1 MRIFFIFLVSL
12 FGTLPSWGA
21 ENSLPQLPAEQVVAR
36 VNGVELRGAAL
47 NDYLEV
53 FLPGSSF
60 HGKVQPEKINTS
72 RREALERMILHELIY
87 QDAVRRG
94 LRVPSSQVEAELARM
109 RQRFRTPEAFAR
121 SLEKRRLTM
130 EELRAL
136 VRRNLLVA
144 EAVRRDITARSRVS
158 DEEVRA
164 YYRKNQ
170 ARYSQPE
177 SVLLRHIIIPS
188 GPGAAGQAN
197 EVRRTAIAKNSSE
210 DFDQLARKYSK
221 DDYRVM
227 GGLLGWVHRGRLEPE
242 LEEAAFR
249 LRPGETGEVIQT
261 STGFHLLRVEGKQPE
276 RLLPLKEVRENIR
289 AELEAAKAKR
299 LREEM
304 RARLY
309 RNAKV
314 EILARF

>member
-1 MRIFFIFLVSL
+1 MRIFFILLVSL
-12 FGTLPSWGA
+12 FETGPSWA
-21 ENSLPQLPAEQVVAR
+21 AQNSLPQLPAQQVVAR

-47 NDYLEV
+47 NEYLEV
-53 FLPGSSF
+53 FLPGFSF
-60 HGKVQPEKINTS
+60 HSKVQSEKINTY
-72 RREALERMILHELIY
+72 RRQALERMILHELIY

-94 LRVPSSQVEAELARM
+94 LRVPSSQVEAEIART
-109 RQRFRTPEAFAR
+109 RQRFRTREAFER
-121 SLEKRRLTM
+121 SLEKRGLTM

-158 DEEVRA
+158 DEEVRR
-164 YYRKNQ
+164 YYRKTA
-170 ARYSQPE
+170 ARFRQPE

-197 EVRRTAIAKNSSE
+197 EVRRLAIAKNSGE

-221 DDYRVM
+221 DDYRVL
-227 GGLLGWVHRGRLEPE
+227 GGLLGWVHRGRLEPD

-261 STGFHLLRVEGKQPE
+261 PTGFHLLRVEGKQPE
-276 RLLPLKEVRENIR
+276 RLLPFNEVRENIR
-289 AELEAAKAKR
+289 GELEAAKAKR
-299 LREEM
+299 LREEL